1 MAEND
6 TAEGAEAAGTGA
18 GAAAQKPQPSVRL
31 LAHFVRDLSFE
42 NVGAIKGTPVEG
54 QPEIKVAVNIEAAG
68 MGENRYQILT
78 KVNATATAKEA
89 TRFVVELEY
98 AGIFSVENVPQE
110 HLHPFL
116 FIECPRQLFP
126 FPRRVIADAVRDGGF
141 PPLMLENIDFA
152 ALYRQKLD
160 QIRAQKAAEAGNSGG
175 DGAGGGGGAGAGA
188 STH

>member
-6 TAEGAEAAGTGA
+6 TAEGAEGAGA

-42 NVGAIKGTPVEG
+42 NVGAIQGTPHEG
-54 QPEIKVAVNIEAAG
+54 QPEIQVTVNIEAAG
-68 MGENRYQILT
+68 IGENRYQILT
-78 KVNATATAKEA
+78 KISATAKTQEA
-89 TRFVVELEY
+89 TRFVIELDY

-126 FPRRVIADAVRDGGF
+126 FPRRVIADATRDGGF
-141 PPLMLENIDFA
+141 PPLMLENVDFA
-152 ALYRQKLD
+152 ALYRQKVE

-175 DGAGGGGGAGAGA
+175 AGAP
-188 STH
+188 TH